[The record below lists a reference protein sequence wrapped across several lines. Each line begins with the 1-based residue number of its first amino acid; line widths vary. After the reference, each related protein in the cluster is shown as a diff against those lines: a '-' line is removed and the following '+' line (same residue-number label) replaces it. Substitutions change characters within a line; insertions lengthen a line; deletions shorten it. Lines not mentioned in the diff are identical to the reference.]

1 MEGVDFDMK
10 VFVCGLEGGMKLLFC
25 LMMYGDVCEMARKS
39 KGVVSERRFLQWLHA
54 MLCFHAVTLLIE
66 VLPMCDQGFGDAVF
80 STRHVLLML
89 APFAVYAVGWLLTRL
104 FASVDMREARFER
117 LVCEEIYGDCNGV
130 PRRPFSW
137 SLQRFCSEMGAGRL
151 PGAWFAEPF
160 ALAMC
165 ASTLLG
171 VLDVAL
177 MK

>member
-1 MEGVDFDMK
+1 MDGVDFDTK

-25 LMMYGDVCEMARKS
+25 IMMYGDVCEIARKS
-39 KGVVSERRFLQWLHA
+39 EGGTVSEGRFLPWLHA
-54 MLCFHAVTLLIE
+54 MLFFHAVMLLAE
-66 VLPMCDQGFGDAVF
+66 VFPMCDQGFGESVF
-80 STRHVLLML
+80 SARHVLLML
-89 APFAVYAVGWLLTRL
+89 APFAVYAVGRVLMKL

-117 LVCEEIYGDCNGV
+117 LVCEEVYGDGGV

-165 ASTLLG
+165 ASMLSS